1 MAGGSED
8 DIPGSG
14 AIFTFGKSRFADN
27 VPSKFWFKNDKALKI
42 CCGDDHTALITGNG
56 KLYMFGV
63 NNWGQLGL
71 GTKAAVNKPTC
82 VKALKTEKVKLA
94 ACGRNHT
101 LVYTSRGNLYVAGG
115 NSEGQLG
122 LGDCKERVSFE
133 RLPFFRG
140 REAIKMLAA
149 GCNTSAALTGEGKLF
164 MWGDNREGQIGLGNE
179 SRALKPRDVAVGRPV
194 TWVSCG
200 CCHSAFVTVDGHLY
214 TFGECGGGRLGLPPK
229 QWDSHRVPQ
238 VVQGIP
244 DRVTQVACGG
254 GHTVALTERDIYSF
268 GMGQFGQLGHGTFV
282 FQASLPRLVDHF
294 QKGKVRQVVCGENHS
309 AVITDSGLL
318 YTFGDGRHGKLGL
331 GEETYTNQFKPTL
344 CPRFLKYHV
353 QSVACGGYHMLVLA
367 RPRSRSSRQVSL
379 EEDDIT
385 EDSLG
390 TSYSEVQEGSV
401 TYPTVPRSMS
411 ARVRR
416 RRREQSQEQFG
427 LMVQTHLKSGFFR
440 TSLPFSSRI
449 IHLRPPSTEPATRGL
464 QNGLSTF
471 RPIPSRTEKV
481 TSKDP
486 EDTEDNEMKMKDLGG
501 TTDKLNLDVKG
512 VKRHDLEEGS
522 RPPEGRLVPMGRD
535 AGLTVQQALSPG
547 VRHAPHPLQHRA
559 ELKQRSTQS
568 PLCKAASDSQEDIF
582 TARKRK
588 QSERPGA
595 SACELDE
602 RKQLPDL
609 GGSSETLPEL
619 RKPTEVKI
627 KQKKG
632 TTNWTEAQGTVK
644 GWKEKLI
651 SVENKVVESRPS
663 AKVKSTPVKVTS
675 EGTRVLSHPGEG
687 VQTPKRVP
695 SHPGEGV
702 QTPKRVPS
710 HPGEGVQTPKRV
722 LSHPGEG
729 VQTPKRVLS
738 HPGEGVQTPKRVL
751 PSGVKSLKEVSEN
764 NSSCISPASK
774 RKSSSSP
781 NLTPDT
787 SAVVSDACSRREGQK
802 NSTECKEKG
811 QKVVSEVAGRRQEGV
826 VREQVGLVHLVTEV
840 LAEQAESALDIE
852 RTYKISQRA
861 SRSEMLSERRADAR
875 SFWSESVKSDS
886 FRSGKKTAVR
896 INVLP
901 EARGSRHKLQES
913 SLDQNHG
920 KTQNH
925 ESEPLADEFE
935 SSAKAESSKGS
946 TFGEKS
952 SSEAEH
958 KDDCESETKSSD
970 EESDGGFQK
979 KHTVSRRVM
988 ITGDQE
994 EGTDTEESETE
1005 KPESEDEEEDA
1016 EESKESE
1023 TAAPES
1029 EEQSQSETEKMGEM
1043 LDGVSAE
1050 EEEDDEEDSGEEEK
1064 DKSGGEEDDEEDSDE
1079 EESVDDVEQEGN
1091 EEDENESDVGEE
1103 VEGDEEDGNESDG
1116 EEEEEGDVEESDGEE
1131 EEDGDEEESVGEEEE
1146 EGDEEESVGEE
1157 EDEEESVG
1165 EEEEE
1170 GDEEESVG
1178 EEKEDA
1184 EEEMDHGL
1192 SLSEEDKES
1201 GEEETEEE
1209 TEESGGEDE
1218 GDENEKKDDEAEEGE
1233 GVEEE
1238 DSENENKS
1246 EHEEA
1251 EDEENEEK
1259 EGKVKEEMEEEST
1272 GKRKKGEERQKSRP
1286 AVAAHKSKSGRLH
1299 ARGGP
1304 SAAESRSQESQRFWN
1319 NVLPQYLNLK

>member
-254 GHTVALTERDIYSF
+254 GHTVALTGPSPINSHYSLF
-268 GMGQFGQLGHGTFV
+268 FIRAG
-282 FQASLPRLVDHF
+282 A
-294 QKGKVRQVVCGENHS
+294 NH
-309 AVITDSGLL
+309 GLL

-416 RRREQSQEQFG
+416 RRR
-427 LMVQTHLKSGFFR
+427 V
-440 TSLPFSSRI
+440 
-449 IHLRPPSTEPATRGL
+449 
-464 QNGLSTF
+464 
-471 RPIPSRTEKV
+471 
-481 TSKDP
+481 
-486 EDTEDNEMKMKDLGG
+486 
-501 TTDKLNLDVKG
+501 
-512 VKRHDLEEGS
+512 
-522 RPPEGRLVPMGRD
+522 
-535 AGLTVQQALSPG
+535 
-547 VRHAPHPLQHRA
+547 
-559 ELKQRSTQS
+559 
-568 PLCKAASDSQEDIF
+568 
-582 TARKRK
+582 
-588 QSERPGA
+588 
-595 SACELDE
+595 
-602 RKQLPDL
+602 
-609 GGSSETLPEL
+609 
-619 RKPTEVKI
+619 
-627 KQKKG
+627 
-632 TTNWTEAQGTVK
+632 
-644 GWKEKLI
+644 
-651 SVENKVVESRPS
+651 
-663 AKVKSTPVKVTS
+663 
-675 EGTRVLSHPGEG
+675 GE
-687 VQTPKRVP
+687 
-695 SHPGEGV
+695 
-702 QTPKRVPS
+702 
-710 HPGEGVQTPKRV
+710 
-722 LSHPGEG
+722 
-729 VQTPKRVLS
+729 
-738 HPGEGVQTPKRVL
+738 
-751 PSGVKSLKEVSEN
+751 
-764 NSSCISPASK
+764 
-774 RKSSSSP
+774 
-781 NLTPDT
+781 
-787 SAVVSDACSRREGQK
+787 RREG
-802 NSTECKEKG
+802 
-811 QKVVSEVAGRRQEGV
+811 
-826 VREQVGLVHLVTEV
+826 
-840 LAEQAESALDIE
+840 
-852 RTYKISQRA
+852 
-861 SRSEMLSERRADAR
+861 ERRC
-875 SFWSESVKSDS
+875 
-886 FRSGKKTAVR
+886 
-896 INVLP
+896 P
-901 EARGSRHKLQES
+901 
-913 SLDQNHG
+913 
-920 KTQNH
+920 
-925 ESEPLADEFE
+925 
-935 SSAKAESSKGS
+935 
-946 TFGEKS
+946 
-952 SSEAEH
+952 
-958 KDDCESETKSSD
+958 
-970 EESDGGFQK
+970 DGL
-979 KHTVSRRVM
+979 RPCCRV
-988 ITGDQE
+988 GN
-994 EGTDTEESETE
+994 
-1005 KPESEDEEEDA
+1005 
-1016 EESKESE
+1016 
-1023 TAAPES
+1023 
-1029 EEQSQSETEKMGEM
+1029 QSQSETEKMGEM